1 MIRRA
6 SVTSYLRGIATL
18 ALEVA
23 DRPSLLPVF
32 LAVLRLVPATVRD
45 LQRSQRRLAA

>member
-1 MIRRA
+1 MKHA
-6 SVTSYLRGIATL
+6 SVRNYLLGLSRL

-32 LAVLRLVPATVRD
+32 LAVLRLVPATLAA
-45 LQRSQRRLAA
+45 LQRAQRRLAA

>member
-1 MIRRA
+1 MRPVPSI
-6 SVTSYLRGIATL
+6 TSYLRAIARL

-32 LAVLRLVPATVRD
+32 LAVLRLVPSTIAA
-45 LQRSQRRLAA
+45 LQRAQRRLAA